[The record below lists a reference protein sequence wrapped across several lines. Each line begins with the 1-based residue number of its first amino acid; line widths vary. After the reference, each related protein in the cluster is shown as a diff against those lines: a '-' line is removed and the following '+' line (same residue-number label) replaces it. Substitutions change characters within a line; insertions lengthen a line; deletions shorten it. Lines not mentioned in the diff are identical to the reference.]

1 MTDLGSDSG
10 TGTDSDDDL
19 RRFAARAEAEEA
31 VRRIGQEAWLR
42 LRTEESGHL
51 GGLRHL
57 RLDLPVLQ

>member
-31 VRRIGQEAWLR
+31 VRRIGQIGRASCR
-42 LRTEESGHL
+42 AR
-51 GGLRHL
+51 
-57 RLDLPVLQ
+57 V

>member
-31 VRRIGQEAWLR
+31 VRRIGQKAWLR
-42 LRTEESGHL
+42 LRTE
-51 GGLRHL
+51 
-57 RLDLPVLQ
+57 